1 MTRLLL
7 SVKWL
12 SLAAWFVALV
22 VHVWVLLHW
31 PVPSAVVQHLH
42 RVQVVMTVG
51 IFVVWW
57 PTAWVAQRMT
67 ERHGGSG
74 GQGVV
79 RFSWADALQGCPP
92 WMRNTAYGLFIYTFI
107 NFFVSFGMGLTGA
120 GAADA
125 LGRMRMFSGLWLL
138 FYGLA
143 FAMMYSTLR
152 TPSLVGQRSC
162 SAGHAV
168 RRGDSFCGQ
177 CGQPMPPQ

>member
-1 MTRLLL
+1 MTGLLL

-22 VHVWVLLHW
+22 VHVWVVLHW
-31 PVPSAVVQHLH
+31 PVPSALVQHLH
-42 RVQVVMTVG
+42 RVQVGMTAG

-67 ERHGGSG
+67 ERHGGSA

-79 RFSWADALQGCPP
+79 PFSWTEALQGCPP
-92 WMRNTAYGLFIYTFI
+92 WMRNTAYGLFIYMFI
-107 NFFVSFGMGLTGA
+107 NFFLSFGMGIAGTGT
-120 GAADA
+120 GDA
-125 LGRMRMFSGLWLL
+125 LGRMRMLSGLWLL

-152 TPSLVGQRSC
+152 TPSLLGQRNC
-162 SAGHAV
+162 HAGHAV
-168 RRGDSFCGQ
+168 RRGAHFCEQ